1 MKRGRQERDELKERE
16 KRFGL
21 CQSQHLTFCGS
32 GGDCFDCAAQA
43 GVLSECVRCT
53 PGQTVRHHNIA
64 HQAVCLFRC
73 VRNFLTSG
81 FKLAQSLH

>member
-16 KRFGL
+16 KWSGL

-53 PGQTVRHHNIA
+53 PGQTYCEASQYRSSGCLLIS
-64 HQAVCLFRC
+64 VCEK
-73 VRNFLTSG
+73 FLN
-81 FKLAQSLH
+81 LWI

>member
-16 KRFGL
+16 KRSGL

-43 GVLSECVRCT
+43 GVLSELSEGRL
-53 PGQTVRHHNIA
+53 TVRRHNIA